1 MSIQIAIKHLTEYS
15 FDRPIT
21 VHPHLVRLRPAP
33 HCRTPILSYSLKV
46 EPKEHFINWQQ
57 DAFGNYL
64 ARYVFPE
71 KTRQLAFEVNL
82 VADMETINPFDF
94 FLEDQAKEVPFQYTK
109 LQAHELGPYL
119 HKEPAGELLKE
130 WLAQVPTDPM
140 PTIDFLVS
148 INQRLQQDIDYT
160 IRMEPG
166 VQTPEETLKKSLG
179 SCRDTSWL
187 LVQIFRHLGYAAR
200 FASGYLVQLVADVKS
215 LDGPSGTDKD
225 FTDLHAWAEVYI
237 PGAGW
242 IGLDPTSG
250 LFAGEGHIP
259 LACSPDPVSAA
270 AITGSTDKCEVSFN
284 FSNEVT
290 RFREEPRTT
299 KPYSDSQWQQI
310 NALGEQVDAE
320 VKSQDIRLTMGGEPT
335 FISADNMDGEEWNT
349 TALSDEKRRLAEDLF
364 RKLTDAFTQGSV
376 RQYAQGKWYPGEPLP
391 RWALNT
397 YWRRDGKAIWKQQEL
412 LADPS
417 KKGETTTEQANEFI
431 ALLAKNLGVDPANS
445 LPGYE
450 DVLHYLLQE
459 GNLPENLSP
468 DDNKLSDPLERKRMR
483 KLFEQGLGKV
493 VGYCLPLGYVKNRWA
508 SGIWSFRREHMFLLP
523 GDSPMGLRLPLA
535 SLTYVKQRHQPETV
549 DPFAH
554 EGELRLP
561 DTPNP
566 AFDYHLRSDQPQAGQ
581 HGIAG
586 QFIDEDEEDEVHIGT
601 ALCCEVRNGNLHIFL
616 PPVSHADEYIE
627 LLGHIEKTAAK
638 LDIPVALEG
647 YDPPSDHRLRKLS
660 VTPDPGVIEVNIHP
674 SSSWQEMVDNTQ
686 ILYDE
691 ARKVRLATEKFN
703 LDGRH
708 TGTGGGNHITLGGP
722 SPADSPLLR
731 RPQVLASLIRYWQ
744 NHPSLSYLFS
754 GQFIGPTSQ
763 SPRVDEARDETLYEL
778 EIALQQIP
786 KTDPEQPW
794 LIDRILRNLLI
805 DMTGNTHRAEFC
817 IDKLYAPGSA
827 TGRLGLLEFRGF
839 EMPPHAQMSLVQQL
853 LLRTLVTRFWQ
864 TPYEEPLIRWGSH
877 LRDMWM
883 LPHFIDKDIR
893 EVAADLN
900 RCGYAFDPEWF
911 APFVEFRFPRH
922 GKINIGDI
930 ELELRFAIEPWNV
943 LGEEMSSQGTA
954 RYVDSSVEKIQVKT
968 QGLNPERHV
977 VLCNGRPVPLHPTGK
992 AGEMIAGVRFKAWD
1006 PPSALHPTIGCQA
1019 PLTFDIVDR
1028 WSELSLGGCTYH
1040 VAHPGGRNYSTLP
1053 VNSFEAEARRRA
1065 RFWNT
1070 GHTGGKI
1077 EVQDEPA
1084 HPLHP
1089 YTLDLRYRG
1098 RP

>member
-1 MSIQIAIKHLTEYS
+1 MSIQIAIKHRTEYS
-15 FDRPIT
+15 FDRPVT

-33 HCRTPILSYSLKV
+33 HCRTPILSYSLDV
-46 EPKEHFINWQQ
+46 EPREHFINWQQ

-71 KTRQLAFEVNL
+71 KTKKLAFEVNL

-94 FLEDQAKEVPFQYTK
+94 FLEEQAKEVPFKYTK

-119 HKEPAGELLKE
+119 HKEPAGKLLKE
-130 WLAQVPTDPM
+130 WLAKVPKEPM

-148 INQRLQQDIDYT
+148 INQRLQQDIGYT

-166 VQTPEETLKKSLG
+166 IQAPEETLEKALG

-187 LVQIFRHLGYAAR
+187 LVQIFRHMGYAAR

-270 AITGSTDKCEVSFN
+270 AITGSTDKCEVSFS
-284 FSNEVT
+284 FSNEVS

-299 KPYSDSQWQQI
+299 KPYSDSQWQAI
-310 NALGEQVDAE
+310 NALGEQVDQE
-320 VKSQDIRLTMGGEPT
+320 VKDQDIRLTMGGEPT

-349 TALSDEKRRLAEDLF
+349 TALSDEKRSLAEQLF
-364 RKLTDAFTQGSV
+364 RKLTDAFTTGGV

-397 YWRRDGKAIWKQQEL
+397 YWRRDGVAIWNEPEL

-417 KKGETTTEQANEFI
+417 KKGNTTTEQAQEFI
-431 ALLAKNLGVDPANS
+431 SLLAKNLGVNAKYS

-468 DDNKLSDPLERKRMR
+468 EDNKLKDPLERKRMR
-483 KLFEQGLGKV
+483 KLFEKGLGEI
-493 VGYCLPLGYVKNRWA
+493 VGYCLPLGYIKDKWV
-508 SGIWSFRREHMFLLP
+508 SGIWKFRREHMFLLP

-535 SLTYVKQRHQPETV
+535 SLTYVKERHQPEPI

-561 DTPNP
+561 DLPNT
-566 AFDYHLRSDQPQAGQ
+566 AVDYHLRSDQPQAGQ

-586 QFIDEDEEDEVHIGT
+586 QFIDEDEQDDLHIGT
-601 ALCCEVRNGNLHIFL
+601 ALCCEERNGNLHLFL
-616 PPVSHADEYIE
+616 PPLAHVDEYIE
-627 LLGHIEKTAAK
+627 LLSNIEKTAKK
-638 LDIPVALEG
+638 LDIPIVLEG

-674 SSSWQEMVDNTQ
+674 SSTWQEMVDNTQ
-686 ILYDE
+686 VLYEE
-691 ARKVRLATEKFN
+691 ARTVRLATEKFN

-763 SPRVDEARDETLYEL
+763 SPRVDEARDDTLYEL

-853 LLRTLVTRFWQ
+853 LLRTLITRFWQ
-864 TPYEEPLIRWGSH
+864 KPYEEPLIRWGSS
-877 LRDMWM
+877 LRDKWM

-900 RCGYAFDPEWF
+900 RYGYAFDPEWF

-954 RYVDSSVEKIQVKT
+954 RYVDSSVEKIQVRT
-968 QGLNPERHV
+968 QGLNPERHT
-977 VLCNGRPVPLHPTGK
+977 VLCNGRPIPMHSTGK

-1006 PPSALHPTIGCQA
+1006 PPSALHPTIGVQA

-1070 GHTGGKI
+1070 GHTGGQI
-1077 EVQDEPA
+1077 EVEEERA